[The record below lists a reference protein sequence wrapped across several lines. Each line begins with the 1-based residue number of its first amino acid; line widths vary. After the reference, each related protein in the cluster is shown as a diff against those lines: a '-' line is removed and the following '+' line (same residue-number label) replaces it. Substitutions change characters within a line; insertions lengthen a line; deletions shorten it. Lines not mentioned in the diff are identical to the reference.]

1 MNRDILV
8 RELRA
13 IVGDAYVLVEKEDV
27 IVYEQDG
34 SIMQVLPEVVALPGS
49 TEQVA
54 GVVRAARRA
63 NVPIVPRGS
72 GTGLAGGAVPA
83 EGGVVIS
90 LARMNRILELD
101 LRDRIAVVEPG
112 VINQD
117 VTKAVAAGGVFFAPD
132 PSSQA
137 ACSIGGNIAKN
148 SGGPHTP
155 GPGGPTNHVVGV
167 GGGLGDGPGVWG
179 GGGGAGPPRYD
190 LGGAACGSAGAGG

>member
-1 MNRDILV
+1 MDRASLFG
-8 RELRA
+8 ELRV
-13 IVGDAYVLVEKEDV
+13 IVGDQYVLVEKEDV

-34 SIMQVLPEVVALPGS
+34 SIMQVLPEVVVLPGS

-101 LRDRIAVVEPG
+101 LRDRIAVAEPG

-117 VTKAVAAGGVFFAPD
+117 VTKAVAAGGFFFAPD

-137 ACSIGGNIAKN
+137 ACSIGGEIAN
-148 SGGPHTP
+148 NTAGPHTR
-155 GPGGPTNHVVGV
+155 GYRAPTNHVRARS
-167 GGGLGDGPGVWG
+167 GGP
-179 GGGGAGPPRYD
+179 
-190 LGGAACGSAGAGG
+190 C

>member
-1 MNRDILV
+1 MDRASLFG
-8 RELRA
+8 ELRV
-13 IVGDAYVLVEKEDV
+13 IVGDQYVLVEKEDV

-34 SIMQVLPEVVALPGS
+34 SIMQVLPEVVVLPGS

-90 LARMNRILELD
+90 LARMNHVLERD
-101 LRDRIAVVEPG
+101 LRNRIAVVEPG
-112 VINQD
+112 VINLD

-132 PSSQA
+132 PRSQGA
-137 ACSIGGNIAKN
+137 SSIGGNIPNK
-148 SGGPHTP
+148 SGGSHP
-155 GPGGPTNHVVGV
+155 
-167 GGGLGDGPGVWG
+167 LAD
-179 GGGGAGPPRYD
+179 R
-190 LGGAACGSAGAGG
+190 

>member
-1 MNRDILV
+1 MNRDSLV
-8 RELRA
+8 RELRQ
-13 IVGDAYVLVEKEDV
+13 IVGDEYVLVEKEDV

-34 SIMQVLPEVVALPGS
+34 SIMQVLPEVVVLPGS

-72 GTGLAGGAVPA
+72 GTGLAGGTVPA

-117 VTKAVAAGGVFFAPD
+117 VTKAVTAGGVFFAPD

-137 ACSIGGNIAKN
+137 ACSIGGRNPRK
-148 SGGPHTP
+148 SRGPHTP
-155 GPGGPTNHVVGV
+155 GYRGTTHHV
-167 GGGLGDGPGVWG
+167 
-179 GGGGAGPPRYD
+179 
-190 LGGAACGSAGAGG
+190 LGGEVGLCDGRVGLLGRRAP

>member
-1 MNRDILV
+1 MDRASLFG
-8 RELRA
+8 ELRV
-13 IVGDAYVLVEKEDV
+13 IVGDQYVLVEKEDV

-34 SIMQVLPEVVALPGS
+34 SIMQVLPEVVVLPGS

-117 VTKAVAAGGVFFAPD
+117 VTKAVAASGFFFAPD

-137 ACSIGGNIAKN
+137 ACSIGGDHPQT
-148 SGGPHTP
+148 SRRPHTP
-155 GPGGPTNHVVGV
+155 GPRGNTHTVLGVEGGPV
-167 GGGLGDGPGVWG
+167 D
-179 GGGGAGPPRYD
+179 AR
-190 LGGAACGSAGAGG
+190 

>member
-1 MNRDILV
+1 MATSMNRDILV

-34 SIMQVLPEVVALPGS
+34 SIMQVLPEVVVLPGS

-54 GVVRAARRA
+54 GVVQAARRA

-117 VTKAVAAGGVFFAPD
+117 VTKAVAAGGFFFAPD

-137 ACSIGGNIAKN
+137 ACSIGGDIADK
-148 SGGPHTP
+148 SRGPHTP
-155 GPGGPTNHVVGV
+155 GYGGTTNHVLGVEGVLYDRRGGLV
-167 GGGLGDGPGVWG
+167 GGGAP
-179 GGGGAGPPRYD
+179 GPPRHA
-190 LGGAACGSAGAGG
+190 LWRAVVR